1 LLPGGTSRGDAS
13 DTDPQGAQQG
23 GSTPKPSAI
32 SRNWTGGYT
41 SVDYFMLLPGF
52 AVAYFGGQLV
62 RQCAV
67 EAGGPAAIALW
78 AMIGFW
84 IVVGS
89 ARWSSLR
96 VLRWSWALAGVL
108 GAVWTPG

>member
-1 LLPGGTSRGDAS
+1 MLPGGSARDGD
-13 DTDPQGAQQG
+13 DTDDPQGQG
-23 GSTPKPSAI
+23 TGGTKPSAI

-41 SVDYFMLLPGF
+41 SVDYFMLLPGLV
-52 AVAYFGGQLV
+52 VAYFGGQLV

-67 EAGGPAAIALW
+67 EAGGAAAIALW

-84 IVVGS
+84 LVVGT
-89 ARWSSLR
+89 ARWPTFR